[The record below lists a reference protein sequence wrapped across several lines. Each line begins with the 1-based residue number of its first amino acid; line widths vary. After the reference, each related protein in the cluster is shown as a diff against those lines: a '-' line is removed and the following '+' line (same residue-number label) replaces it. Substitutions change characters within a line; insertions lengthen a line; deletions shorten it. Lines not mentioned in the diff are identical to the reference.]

1 MPRVHALNLTRWLHL
16 ALLLAGLAYA
26 AASHAAGQLSQL
38 RLSAGEQSTRA
49 ELTLDSAPAG
59 YKVFSLA
66 NPDRLVLDL
75 PGASLARG
83 FRPPAPNGRVI
94 GVRTGSPEPGT
105 LRIVFDLA
113 GAVNP
118 RSRVE
123 GRGPDARLVL
133 DLFREGFDASEATV
147 ASGSSAAETR
157 RPHAEAPSQ
166 APLAVE
172 PSSTASVDAPM
183 PIAAPGATGAQA
195 DADAGGDNVPG
206 RVEAPAPIS
215 GARELVVAIDAGHGG
230 RDPGAIGAGGT
241 YEKTVTLRVARALA
255 EEIDR
260 HPGMRAVLI
269 RDADVFV
276 PLGER
281 YQRARE
287 AQADLFISVHADAA
301 QSRRARGA
309 SVFVLSTRGA
319 SSEAARFLAD
329 RENNAD
335 LVGGVSLEDKDR
347 NLAAVLLDLS
357 QSATLRVSD
366 EAANHVL
373 DELRSVGK
381 THKPQV
387 ERANFW
393 VLRSP
398 DVPSMLVET
407 GFITNAE
414 DERKLNDPSF
424 RRRLAEVIARGVG
437 DYFGSQPPPGTWFAA
452 NPSNGSRQHVVARGE
467 TLGLIAARHGVSL
480 SQLRQANDK
489 RSDLVR
495 VGERLRIP
503 VAAPE

>member
-1 MPRVHALNLTRWLHL
+1 MSRASALHWSRWLHL
-16 ALLLAGLAYA
+16 AVLAAGLAYA
-26 AASHAAGQLSQL
+26 AFAHAGGQLAQL
-38 RLSAGEQSTRA
+38 RLSAGDDSTRA
-49 ELTLDSAPAG
+49 ELKLDAPPG
-59 YKVFSLA
+59 DYKVFSLA

-75 PGASLARG
+75 PATALADG
-83 FRPPAPNGRVI
+83 FRAPAPNGRVI
-94 GVRTGSPEPGT
+94 GVRTGSPEPGK
-105 LRIVFDLA
+105 LRVVFDLA
-113 GAVNP
+113 GAVKP
-118 RSRVE
+118 RTRVE
-123 GRGPDARLVL
+123 GSGRETRLVL
-133 DLFREGFDASEATV
+133 EMFREGATAGATATAAV
-147 ASGSSAAETR
+147 ASPPAG
-157 RPHAEAPSQ
+157 P
-166 APLAVE
+166 AV
-172 PSSTASVDAPM
+172 PAL
-183 PIAAPGATGAQA
+183 PGATDG
-195 DADAGGDNVPG
+195 P
-206 RVEAPAPIS
+206 S
-215 GARELVVAIDAGHGG
+215 GTARELIIAIDAGHGG
-230 RDPGAIGAGGT
+230 RDPGAIGGGGT
-241 YEKTVTLRVARALA
+241 YEKTVTLKVARKLA

-269 RDADVFV
+269 RDGDYFI
-276 PLGER
+276 PLGRR
-281 YQRARE
+281 YQKARE

-301 QSRRARGA
+301 QNRTARGA

-414 DERKLNDPSF
+414 DERKLNDANF
-424 RRRLAEVIARGVG
+424 RRRLAEVIARGVS
-437 DYFGSQPPPGTWFAA
+437 DHFASQPPPGTWFAA
-452 NPSNGSRQHVVARGE
+452 NPARGVTRQHVVARGE
-467 TLGLIAARHGVSL
+467 TLGLIAARHGVSVN
-480 SQLRQANDK
+480 QLRSANDK
-489 RSDLVR
+489 RDDVVR
-495 VGERLRIP
+495 VGERLEIP
-503 VAAPE
+503 AAPE

>member
-1 MPRVHALNLTRWLHL
+1 MSRPAALHWSRWLHL
-16 ALLLAGLAYA
+16 AVLVAGLAYA
-26 AASHAAGQLSQL
+26 AFAHAGGQLSQL
-38 RLSAGEQSTRA
+38 RLSAGDDSTRA
-49 ELTLDSAPAG
+49 EFLLGAAPG
-59 YKVFSLA
+59 DYKVFSLA
-66 NPDRLVLDL
+66 DPHRLVLDL
-75 PGASLARG
+75 PGTALAAG

-94 GVRTGSPEPGT
+94 GVRTGTPEPGK
-105 LRIVFDLA
+105 LRVVFDLA
-113 GAVNP
+113 GAVKP
-118 RSRVE
+118 RTRVE
-123 GRGPDARLVL
+123 GSGRESRLVL
-133 DLFREGFDASEATV
+133 EMFRDEAST
-147 ASGSSAAETR
+147 GLSAQGERAAAA
-157 RPHAEAPSQ
+157 PAAGAPSG
-166 APLAVE
+166 
-172 PSSTASVDAPM
+172 
-183 PIAAPGATGAQA
+183 GAL
-195 DADAGGDNVPG
+195 D
-206 RVEAPAPIS
+206 

-230 RDPGAIGAGGT
+230 RDPGAIGGGGT
-241 YEKTVTLRVARALA
+241 YEKTVTLKVSRKLA
-255 EEIDR
+255 EEINR

-269 RDADVFV
+269 RDGDYFI
-276 PLGER
+276 PLGRR
-281 YQRARE
+281 YQKARE

-301 QSRRARGA
+301 QNRSARGA
-309 SVFVLSTRGA
+309 SVFVLSTSGA

-414 DERKLNDPSF
+414 DERKLNDPNF
-424 RRRLAEVIARGVG
+424 RRRLAEVIARGVA
-437 DYFGSQPPPGTWFAA
+437 DHFSAQPPPGTWFAA
-452 NPSNGSRQHVVARGE
+452 HPQRGDRQHVVARGE
-467 TLGLIAARHGVSL
+467 TLGLIAARHGVSV
-480 SQLRQANDK
+480 SQLRSANAK
-489 RSDLVR
+489 RDDVVR

-503 VAAPE
+503 AAPE

>member
-1 MPRVHALNLTRWLHL
+1 MPRASALNLTRWLHL
-16 ALLLAGLAYA
+16 ALLVAGLGYA
-26 AASHAAGQLSQL
+26 AFAHAEVSLSQL
-38 RLSAGEQSTRA
+38 RLSAGDDSTRA
-49 ELTLDSAPAG
+49 ELQLDAAPG
-59 YKVFSLA
+59 DYRLFSLS

-75 PGASLARG
+75 PGAALSDG

-94 GVRTGSPEPGT
+94 GVRTGSPEAGK

-113 GAVNP
+113 GAVRP
-118 RSRVE
+118 RTRVE
-123 GRGPDARLVL
+123 GSGRASRLVL
-133 DLFREGFDASEATV
+133 EMFRDEASVV
-147 ASGSSAAETR
+147 ASTS
-157 RPHAEAPSQ
+157 PS
-166 APLAVE
+166 
-172 PSSTASVDAPM
+172 
-183 PIAAPGATGAQA
+183 PGASPS
-195 DADAGGDNVPG
+195 PG
-206 RVEAPAPIS
+206 VAPAPVS
-215 GARELVVAIDAGHGG
+215 GARELLIAIDAGHGG
-230 RDPGAIGAGGT
+230 RDPGAIGGGGT
-241 YEKTVTLRVARALA
+241 YEKTVTLKVARALA

-260 HPGMRAVLI
+260 HPGMRALLI
-269 RDADVFV
+269 RDSDVFI
-276 PLGER
+276 PLGDR
-281 YQRARE
+281 YQKARD

-301 QSRRARGA
+301 QSRQANGA

-347 NLAAVLLDLS
+347 SLAAVLLDLS
-357 QSATLRVSD
+357 QSATMRVSD

-407 GFITNAE
+407 GFITNAA
-414 DERKLNDPSF
+414 DERKLNDAGF
-424 RRRLAEVIARGVG
+424 RRRLAEVVARGVG

-452 NPSNGSRQHVVARGE
+452 NPSRGSRQHVVARGE
-467 TLGLIAARHGVSL
+467 TLGLIAARHGISL
-480 SQLRQANDK
+480 GQLRSANDK
-489 RSDLVR
+489 RDDVVR

-503 VAAPE
+503 AAPE

>member
-1 MPRVHALNLTRWLHL
+1 MPRASALNLTRWLHL
-16 ALLLAGLAYA
+16 AVLVAGLAYA
-26 AASHAAGQLSQL
+26 AFAHAEVQLGQL
-38 RLSAGEQSTRA
+38 RLSAGEESTRA
-49 ELTLDSAPAG
+49 ELQLDAAPG
-59 YKVFSLA
+59 DYRLFSLA

-75 PGASLARG
+75 PGAALADG

-94 GVRTGSPEPGT
+94 GVRTGSPEAGK

-113 GAVNP
+113 GAVRP
-118 RSRVE
+118 RTRVE
-123 GRGPDARLVL
+123 GTGRASRLVL
-133 DLFREGFDASEATV
+133 EMFRDEAAMAANTPSAV
-147 ASGSSAAETR
+147 APATNAPATSAA
-157 RPHAEAPSQ
+157 AAPS
-166 APLAVE
+166 PV
-172 PSSTASVDAPM
+172 
-183 PIAAPGATGAQA
+183 
-195 DADAGGDNVPG
+195 
-206 RVEAPAPIS
+206 S
-215 GARELVVAIDAGHGG
+215 GARELLIAIDAGHGG
-230 RDPGAIGAGGT
+230 RDPGAIGGGGT
-241 YEKTVTLRVARALA
+241 YEKTVTLKVARAMA

-260 HPGMRAVLI
+260 HPGMRALLI
-269 RDADVFV
+269 RDGDVFI
-276 PLGER
+276 PLGDR
-281 YQRARE
+281 YQKARD

-301 QSRRARGA
+301 QSRQANGA

-347 NLAAVLLDLS
+347 SLAAVLLDLS
-357 QSATLRVSD
+357 QSATMRVSD

-407 GFITNAE
+407 GFITNAA
-414 DERKLNDPSF
+414 DERKLNDAGF
-424 RRRLAEVIARGVG
+424 RRRLAEVVARGVS

-452 NPSNGSRQHVVARGE
+452 NPSRGSRQHVVARGE
-467 TLGLIAARHGVSL
+467 TLGLIAARHGISL
-480 SQLRQANDK
+480 SQLRNANDK
-489 RSDLVR
+489 RDDVVR

-503 VAAPE
+503 AAPE